1 MVQKNYLET
10 IYNEENRP
18 ITEYPK
24 KFIIYLIKRFKLVK
38 NQKVLELGCGRGE
51 FLNEF
56 VVNGFEG
63 YGVDLSDYC
72 KKFFPDLNFKKVDLA
87 NEKLPYED
95 NSFDIIYSKST
106 IEHFYYPEKVFQ
118 EAYRVLKP
126 GGTIIT
132 LTPEWQYI
140 YKSFYEDYTHR
151 VPFTKVSLKDIHEMS
166 NFTSINIE
174 SFKQLPI
181 LFDKNFYYYFLS
193 FFSFITRV
201 FIPDY
206 FRMKNKWIRFSK
218 EIMLLAIAKK

>member
-1 MVQKNYLET
+1 MAQKNYLET

-63 YGVDLSDYC
+63 HGVDLSDYC

-95 NSFDIIYSKST
+95 NSFDIIYSKSI

-140 YKSFYEDYTHR
+140 YKSFYEDFTHR
-151 VPFTKVSLKDIHEMS
+151 TPFTSVSLRDIQEMS
-166 NFTSINIE
+166 GFKEITVE

-181 LFDKNFYYYFLS
+181 IFENRFFSKIFYFLS
-193 FFSFITRV
+193 FLTRILV
-201 FIPDY
+201 SEK
-206 FRMKNKWIRFSK
+206 FRMKNKWVRFSK
-218 EIMLLAIAKK
+218 EIMLLSVSKK